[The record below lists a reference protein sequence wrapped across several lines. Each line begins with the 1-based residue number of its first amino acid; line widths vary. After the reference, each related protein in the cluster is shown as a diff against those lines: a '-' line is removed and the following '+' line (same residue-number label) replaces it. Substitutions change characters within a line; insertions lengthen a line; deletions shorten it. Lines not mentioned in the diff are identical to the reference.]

1 MWQFL
6 DGIRIAGDEVING
19 LFWVDAG
26 MLVRFLLGGL
36 AIILHIIWGLL
47 VYSSPLWIPGIIIYL
62 FATRK
67 ERAAKRQRKQDE
79 RQRDQE
85 SAAARVALEEAT
97 SARIVKDL
105 VGMNVNSMP
114 DLALLMEQNQLQL
127 KITPYALSIIGRGK
141 ALYQLNYKQDFDFEF
156 ANANVP
162 DDKVMRGKVLKF
174 AQSLQRRMGDR
185 VKLNEHPTYKDDL
198 HQVQVGTTT
207 REGEDAYGRPILI
220 SEPIYEMQGSIWVT
234 DYYITIAPPA
244 PAPAPAPA
252 KPSTTRVI

>member
-26 MLVRFLLGGL
+26 MLVSFLLGGL

-67 ERAAKRQRKQDE
+67 ERAAKQQQE
-79 RQRDQE
+79 RA
-85 SAAARVALEEAT
+85 SAAALAELEEAT
-97 SARIVKDL
+97 AARLVKDL
-105 VGMNVNSMP
+105 AGMNVKSMP
-114 DLALLMEQNQLQL
+114 DLALFMEQNQLQL
-127 KITPYALSIIGRGK
+127 KITPHALSIIGRGK
-141 ALYQLNYKQDFDFEF
+141 ALYQLNYKQELDFEF
-156 ANANVP
+156 KNAHAPN
-162 DDKVMRGKVLKF
+162 DKEMRGKVLKF
-174 AQSLQRRMGDR
+174 AQGLQRRMGDR

-198 HQVQVGTTT
+198 RKVQVGTKT
-207 REGEDAYGRPILI
+207 RESKDAFDRPILI
-220 SEPIYEMQGSIWVT
+220 SEPIYETQGSIWVT

-252 KPSTTRVI
+252 KSSTTRVI

>member
-26 MLVRFLLGGL
+26 MLVSFLLGGL

-47 VYSSPLWIPGIIIYL
+47 VYSSPLWIPGIIIWL

-85 SAAARVALEEAT
+85 SAAARAELEEAI
-97 SARIVKDL
+97 SARLVKDL
-105 VGMNVNSMP
+105 TDMNVKSMP
-114 DLALLMEQNQLQL
+114 DLALFMEQNQLHL
-127 KITPYALSIIGRGK
+127 KITPHALSIIGRGK

-162 DDKVMRGKVLKF
+162 SDEVMRGKVLKF
-174 AQSLQRRMGDR
+174 AQGLQRRIGDR

-198 HQVQVGTTT
+198 RKVQVGTKT
-207 REGEDAYGRPILI
+207 RESKDSFDRTILI
-220 SEPIYEMQGSIWVT
+220 SEPIYETQGSIWVT
-234 DYYITIAPPA
+234 DYYITIDPPA
-244 PAPAPAPA
+244 PAPAPAPP